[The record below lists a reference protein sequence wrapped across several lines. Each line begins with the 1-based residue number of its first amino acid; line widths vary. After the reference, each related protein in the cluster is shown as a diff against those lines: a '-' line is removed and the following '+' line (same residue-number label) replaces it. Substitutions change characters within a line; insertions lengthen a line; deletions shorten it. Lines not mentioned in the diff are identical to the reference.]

1 MKLSIK
7 RNAHGL
13 ATRHPL
19 VPWLFLLPAIVL
31 FVTFKFVPMLRGLEM
46 SFYQVQFGSDWQW
59 VGLENFERAF
69 ADSDLHAA
77 VVQTALYVAVSVI
90 ASAVI
95 AFFLALALEG
105 PARHLRIVRTAMFL
119 PAVTSAAVVAQ
130 IWQILL
136 APTPE
141 GIGNTVLGWFGVAP
155 AGFFADPDLALGSL
169 IAMQIWKTVPYDMM
183 IFIAGLTGVNRE
195 LYDAASVDGAR
206 WHHRLWYVTLPA
218 MRHTCVI
225 VGVLGFIRGVRVFTE
240 VYSSTGGGPGGATE
254 VVMTYVYKAG
264 FVQFD
269 YGYASA
275 VSCLLFVFTAVT
287 TVTYLALRQ
296 RSKRH
301 ER

>member
-1 MKLSIK
+1 MK
-7 RNAHGL
+7 RNARGL
-13 ATRHPL
+13 ATSNAIA
-19 VPWLFLLPAIVL
+19 PWLFLLPALAL

-46 SFYQVQFGSDWQW
+46 SFYQVQFGSEWEW
-59 VGLENFERAF
+59 VGLDNFRRAF

-77 VVQTALYVAVSVI
+77 VIQTAVYVSVSVI
-90 ASAVI
+90 VSAIV
-95 AFFLALALEG
+95 AFGLALALEG
-105 PARHLRIVRTAMFL
+105 PARHLRIIRTAMFL

-130 IWQILL
+130 IWQIML
-136 APTPE
+136 APTPQ
-141 GIGNTVLGWFGVAP
+141 GIGNIVLGWLGAAP
-155 AGFFADPDLALGSL
+155 AGFFSDPDQALGSL

-195 LYDAASVDGAR
+195 LCDAAAVDGAR
-206 WHHRLWYVTLPA
+206 WHQRLWYVTLPA
-218 MRHTCVI
+218 MRHTLVI

-275 VSCLLFVFTAVT
+275 VSCLLFLFTAVT
-287 TVTYLALRQ
+287 TVTYLVLRQ
-296 RSKRH
+296 RSKAQ
-301 ER
+301 

>member
-1 MKLSIK
+1 MKHTNQRK
-7 RNAHGL
+7 ARGL
-13 ATRHPL
+13 HTRHPA

-31 FVTFKFVPMLRGLEM
+31 FALFKFVPMLHGLQM
-46 SFYQVQFGSDWQW
+46 SFYQVHFGADWQW
-59 VGLENFERAF
+59 VGLENFERALH
-69 ADSDLHAA
+69 DLDLHEA
-77 VVQTALYVAVSVI
+77 TAHTAIYVAVSVTV
-90 ASAVI
+90 SALI
-95 AFFLALALEG
+95 AFVLALALEG

-136 APTPE
+136 APTPQ
-141 GIGNTVLGWFGVAP
+141 GVGNTLLGWFGVAP
-155 AGFFADPDLALGSL
+155 AGFFTDPDLALGSL
-169 IAMQIWKTVPYDMM
+169 IGMQIWKTVPYDMM
-183 IFIAGLTGVNRE
+183 IFIAGLTGVSRE
-195 LYDAASVDGAR
+195 LHDAASVDGAR
-206 WHHRLWYVTLPA
+206 WHQRLRYVTLPA
-218 MRHTCVI
+218 IRHTFVI

-254 VVMTYVYKAG
+254 VVMTYIYKAG

-275 VSCLLFVFTAVT
+275 VSSLLFMFTAVT

-301 ER
+301 AC